1 MSDQNVAL
9 EDNAYRPTF
18 FGKLRIRTKLLL
30 GFMAIIALTFF
41 VVAITAFV
49 LRYTN
54 NAVDEVVNI
63 QSKKA
68 YLSYNAEL
76 LTAAAAREGSNFRS
90 KFMTIGIAPA
100 KELYLEKF
108 LAYCG
113 QLYSTLETLMGMERF
128 ETEKALTRDASN
140 ALSEFTSTFFST
152 INSIDVLYDPESGE
166 YAKMNNDVTAFQEW
180 LSKAK
185 APDVESAFYQM
196 YNSYLDYRRI
206 PDHAHAN
213 AVHSSILEFSKT
225 LKKSSLS
232 AVSQKVLKKYLT
244 SFSDWFSKA
253 LEKEKKLAGL
263 VRNYENAAARI
274 IQAMKTSRQ
283 ASNKNVDAQIL
294 ALNKTEKRVQYGVAG
309 LGGFTLIIGIILALL
324 LSRGLTRQIGHIMT
338 LLGELGIGNFAAR
351 TQIVT
356 ADELGE
362 MSEALNAML
371 DSMVVMIQSQEERD
385 QTQNAIIKLMGEID
399 DLTRGDLTVR
409 AEVTEDITG
418 AIADAFNTMAEQFS
432 GIVKQVKGATTYVD
446 KNASDVSK
454 LTISLAEQSIRQ
466 NTQVNK
472 TIKSVQEIVKS
483 INTVSKNA
491 AQSTKVSFVSQ
502 QNAKEGAE
510 AVRKTNEAMD
520 EIREQINETARAIKR
535 LGESSMEIGNIV
547 EIIDGIADRTSI
559 LALNASIQAAT
570 AGDAGHGFAIV
581 AEEVQRL
588 AESSGK
594 STRQI
599 ETLIKSIQAEIK
611 DASTRMDESISK
623 VVHGAQ
629 LADGAYVKLE
639 EIETISNTLAAQ
651 VKRITDA
658 ATQQVQMSEK
668 VMKDMLVVG
677 KVSKDGAVSSKE
689 TARRMELLSKTSE
702 SLKNAVDIFKIKD
715 QAVNAEA

>member
-9 EDNAYRPTF
+9 EDNAYKPTF

-30 GFMAIIALTFF
+30 GFMVIIALTLF

-54 NAVDEVVNI
+54 TAVDEVVNV
-63 QSKKA
+63 QSEKA
-68 YLSYNAEL
+68 HLSFNAEL
-76 LTAAAAREGSNFRS
+76 FTAAATREGNNFRS
-90 KFMTIGIAPA
+90 KFMTIGIEPA
-100 KELYLEKF
+100 KDLYLEKF
-108 LAYCG
+108 LEYCG
-113 QLYSTLETLMGMERF
+113 QLYATLETLKGMDRVGA
-128 ETEKALTRDASN
+128 EKALIRDASN
-140 ALSEFTSTFFST
+140 ALSEFTSTFFFT
-152 INSIDVLYDPESGE
+152 VNSIDVLYDPESGE
-166 YAKMNNDVTAFQEW
+166 YAKINNDVRAFQKW
-180 LSKAK
+180 FSKTK
-185 APDVESAFYQM
+185 APDVESAFYRM
-196 YNSYLDYRRI
+196 YNNYLDYRRV
-206 PDHAHAN
+206 PDKTHTD
-213 AVHSSILEFSKT
+213 AVQSSILVFSNT
-225 LKKSSLS
+225 LNGSSLPV
-232 AVSQKVLKKYLT
+232 VSRKVLKKYLD
-244 SFSDWFSKA
+244 SFADWFSKA
-253 LEKEKKLAGL
+253 LEKEKQLAVL
-263 VRNYENAAARI
+263 VRDYENAAARI
-274 IQAMKTSRQ
+274 TLAMKKSRQ
-283 ASNKNVDAQIL
+283 ASNKSVEEQIL
-294 ALNKTEKRVQYGVAG
+294 ALNKTEQQVQFGVAG
-309 LGGFTLIIGIILALL
+309 LGVFILAIGIILALL

-418 AIADAFNTMAEQFS
+418 AIADAFNTMAEQF
-432 GIVKQVKGATTYVD
+432 GDIVKQVKGATTSVD
-446 KNASDVSK
+446 QNAADVSK

-483 INTVSKNA
+483 INTVSRNA

-502 QNAKEGAE
+502 KNAKEGAE
-510 AVRKTNEAMD
+510 AVRKTNQAMD

-658 ATQQVQMSEK
+658 ATQQVKMSEK

-677 KVSKDGAVSSKE
+677 KVSKDGAISSKE

-702 SLKNAVDIFKIKD
+702 SLKNAVDTFKIKD
-715 QAVNAEA
+715 RAVHAQA